1 VGTPNLA
8 IEEAE
13 FAEAGLEAP
22 SGRSLG
28 FLSGLLQDPRAIV
41 GMGIL
46 SFFALMAIIGPFV
59 APYSPTAVN
68 PLQASLSPSWHH
80 FLGTSQLGVDVFS
93 QLLVATRTSLL
104 QAVLAGLTATV
115 LACLI
120 GLTAGYLGGWIDD
133 GLSLFIN
140 VVLIIPTLPLLIV
153 LATLARGSS
162 IPTDVVDTLV
172 IGCTAWPWGAR
183 VLRSQ
188 MLSLRAKDYVLAAR
202 VSGESWG
209 RTVVE
214 EILPNMTSLVVANFI
229 GATLFALLFQVALEF
244 LGLGDTTAASYG
256 AMLYWAQQTDALLIG
271 AWYWFVPVGLAVA
284 LFGTGLALTN
294 YTIDQL
300 ANPRL
305 RTVTGGRGKKR
316 KSGARAVPSDRNEP
330 VTPVTGGLTDEP
342 AITGRQAG

>member
-1 VGTPNLA
+1 MGTPNLV
-8 IEEAE
+8 IQEAE
-13 FAEAGLEAP
+13 FAEADLEAP

-28 FLSGLLQDPRAIV
+28 FIRGLLQDPRAV
-41 GMGIL
+41 AGIGLL
-46 SFFALMAIIGPFV
+46 SFFALVAIIGPF
-59 APYSPTAVN
+59 ATPYSPTAVN
-68 PLQASLSPSWHH
+68 PLDASFSPSWHH

-120 GLTAGYLGGWIDD
+120 GLTAGYLGGWVDD
-133 GLSLFIN
+133 VLSLFIN

-153 LATLARGSS
+153 LATLARGSN
-162 IPTDVVDTLV
+162 IPTDVVDTIV

-188 MLSLRAKDYVLAAR
+188 MLSLRRKDYVLAAR
-202 VSGESWG
+202 VSGESWA

-256 AMLYWAQQTDALLIG
+256 AMLYWAQSTDALIIG

-294 YTIDQL
+294 YAIDQF

-305 RTVTGGRGKKR
+305 RTVRGGRGRKRGSPSQPR
-316 KSGARAVPSDRNEP
+316 KSEQGDIVRGLGQQAPSGA
-330 VTPVTGGLTDEP
+330 
-342 AITGRQAG
+342 